1 METVRIFTLFNKL
14 CLKYNELTIEY
25 NKIYPDN
32 QRCVYFKD
40 QFPNVYQEFMKVFS
54 IVPNENNLN
63 ILARYF
69 KLDDNNE
76 NELIRL
82 LKENGIN
89 NIYHD
94 EEYQKIYDNY
104 QRILKDVYNNLTSL
118 RFPEDIMYIYLKL
131 LTQKLEY
138 VSDTDKNYLLNY
150 ILNLLKNNKYL
161 GDKR

>member
-1 METVRIFTLFNKL
+1 METVKLFTLFNKL

-54 IVPNENNLN
+54 IVPDENNLN
-63 ILARYF
+63 TLAKYF
-69 KLDDNNE
+69 KLDDDNE

-82 LKENGIN
+82 LKENGID

-94 EEYQKIYDNY
+94 KEYQTIYNNHRDMLKI
-104 QRILKDVYNNLTSL
+104 VYN
-118 RFPEDIMYIYLKL
+118 
-131 LTQKLEY
+131 
-138 VSDTDKNYLLNY
+138 
-150 ILNLLKNNKYL
+150 
-161 GDKR
+161 